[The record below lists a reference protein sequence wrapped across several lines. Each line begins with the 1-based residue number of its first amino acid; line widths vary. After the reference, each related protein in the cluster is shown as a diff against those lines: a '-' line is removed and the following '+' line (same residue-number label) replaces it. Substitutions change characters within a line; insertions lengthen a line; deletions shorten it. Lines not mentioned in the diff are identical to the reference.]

1 MVEKTNTVSL
11 AFRSHSTDI
20 EGMDLQDFKDFLGIS
35 STVTEG
41 SQVPV
46 HSILQEDILSEEG
59 LRLLN
64 DALISTSMA
73 ISVFGQSPVFQNI
86 SPEYNFARGS
96 VYDLF
101 MSNLSLYNELC
112 TLIHRQTPSKH
123 EIN

>member
-11 AFRSHSTDI
+11 AFRSHTDI

-35 STVTEG
+35 STVPVVG
-41 SQVPV
+41 S
-46 HSILQEDILSEEG
+46 HILQEDILSEEG

-64 DALISTSMA
+64 DAFISTSMA
-73 ISVFGQSPVFQNI
+73 ISVFGQSPVLQNI
-86 SPEYNFARGS
+86 SPEYDFARGL

>member
-1 MVEKTNTVSL
+1 
-11 AFRSHSTDI
+11 
-20 EGMDLQDFKDFLGIS
+20 MDLQDFKDFLGIS

-46 HSILQEDILSEEG
+46 VGSHILQEDILSEEG

-64 DALISTSMA
+64 DAFISTSMA
-73 ISVFGQSPVFQNI
+73 ITVFGQSPVFQNI
-86 SPEYNFARGS
+86 SPEYNFARGL

>member
-1 MVEKTNTVSL
+1 
-11 AFRSHSTDI
+11 
-20 EGMDLQDFKDFLGIS
+20 MDLQDFKDFLGIS
-35 STVTEG
+35 STVTKG

>member
-11 AFRSHSTDI
+11 AFRSHSKDI
-20 EGMDLQDFKDFLGIS
+20 EGMELKDFKDFLGIY

-86 SPEYNFARGS
+86 SPEYNFARGL